1 MERLTVDKT
10 VVRAVEKIPW
20 QRMPDGFHM
29 DADLVCPSCFQ
40 EEADE
45 GEVSGLVVG
54 KCPVM
59 GYSGLT
65 PLWIQDPLDGGA
77 VLSCDRKIDGAG
89 CVRLPGDDGG
99 VLPVNRVVLHGIRE
113 NAGTVGIL
121 CETHKP

>member
-29 DADLVCPSCFQ
+29 DADLVCPSCLQ

-45 GEVSGLVVG
+45 GEVSVLVVG

-59 GYSGLT
+59 GHSGLT
-65 PLWIQDPLDGGA
+65 PLWIQTRSMVEPSFLAIGRSMVPDASVFP
-77 VLSCDRKIDGAG
+77 
-89 CVRLPGDDGG
+89 
-99 VLPVNRVVLHGIRE
+99 
-113 NAGTVGIL
+113 
-121 CETHKP
+121 ETMAAYSL